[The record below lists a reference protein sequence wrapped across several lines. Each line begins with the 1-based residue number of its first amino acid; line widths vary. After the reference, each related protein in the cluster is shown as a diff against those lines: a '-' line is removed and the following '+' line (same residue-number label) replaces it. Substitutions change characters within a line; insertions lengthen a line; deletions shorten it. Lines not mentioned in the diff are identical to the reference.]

1 MAGKVKRFLFI
12 PVVLDLGVL
21 FAIPSAMES
30 MGVRT
35 GTLVIGIAMI
45 FPWVLFF
52 IWSLVIGEVIK
63 EELEEQEKEREK
75 DFI

>member
-12 PVVLDLGVL
+12 PVLLDLGVL
-21 FAIPSAMES
+21 FAIPSAMGS
-30 MGVRT
+30 MGART
-35 GTLVIGIAMI
+35 GTLVIGAAMI

-52 IWSLVIGEVIK
+52 IWSLVISAAIREEV
-63 EELEEQEKEREK
+63 EEHDRQREK